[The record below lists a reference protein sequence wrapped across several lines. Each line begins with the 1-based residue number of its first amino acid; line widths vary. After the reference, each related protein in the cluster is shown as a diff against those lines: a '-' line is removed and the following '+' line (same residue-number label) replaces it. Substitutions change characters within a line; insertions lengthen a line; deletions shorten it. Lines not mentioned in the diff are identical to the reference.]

1 MQKEREDDLRE
12 FCASLGIEMD
22 NLAMLDMALTHT
34 SYAHEAK
41 ENPRPEHNERIEF
54 LGDSVLSVIV
64 STYMY
69 KNFEKLAEGQLT
81 KLRAHL
87 VCEASLFEYAKKM
100 NLGKYLLLGKGEELS
115 GGRERPSLLADAF
128 ESVLGAYY
136 LDQGFAKAETY
147 LLGMMQKEIDF
158 ICIHGI
164 CGDYKT
170 RLQEYLQKDGDV
182 NISYRLVES
191 FGPEHNKTFTTEV
204 LLQGEAIG
212 QGSGRTKKDSEQQA
226 AKDALNKM
234 HVTPCT
240 KKAF

>member
-1 MQKEREDDLRE
+1 MEKEREKDLLE
-12 FCASLGIEMD
+12 FCQSLGIEMQ
-22 NLAMLDMALTHT
+22 NMALLDMALTHT

-41 ENPRPEHNERIEF
+41 TNPKPEHNERIEF

-69 KNFEKLAEGQLT
+69 KHFDKLAEGQLT

-100 NLGKYLLLGKGEELS
+100 NIGKYLLLGKGEEQC

-164 CGDYKT
+164 CSDYKT
-170 RLQEYLQKDGDV
+170 RLQEYLQRDGDV
-182 NISYRLVES
+182 SISYTLIGS
-191 FGPEHNKTFTTEV
+191 SGPEHNKTFVTEV
-204 LLQGEAIG
+204 LLKGEAIG

-226 AKDALNKM
+226 AKDALNRM
-234 HVTPCT
+234 HVPPCQ
-240 KKAF
+240 K